1 MAVAYPVFSPP
12 IRPKTTSGQIE
23 VKTKSNSFGDGYEQ
37 SVADGINAVRHTLSL
52 SWPVLT
58 FAQASQIHEFLKS
71 RKGQPFRW
79 AQPGQAAQTWR
90 CIKWTRPFD
99 RGVCSMTAELT
110 EVFA

>member
-1 MAVAYPVFSPP
+1 MAYPVFAPP
-12 IRPKTTSGQIE
+12 VRPKTTSASIE
-23 VKTKSNSFGDGYEQ
+23 IKTKSNSFGDGYEQ
-37 SVADGINAVRHTLSL
+37 AVADGLNAARESLEL

-58 FAQASQIHEFLKS
+58 FAQASAIHEFFKA
-71 RKGQPFRW
+71 RYGQPFTW
-79 AQPGQAAQTWR
+79 AQPGQTAQTWR